1 MNDKKYFEV
10 FTKYQNDK
18 YELYKEIKALI
29 QEEIIDARGIE
40 RAKFYEILTK
50 LSNSENNAGW
60 QERHNERICMI
71 NKAQSDIVDDYEQY
85 LP

>member
-10 FTKYQNDK
+10 FTQYQHDK
-18 YELYKEIKALI
+18 YELYNEIKALI
-29 QEEIIDARGIE
+29 QEEIMDARGIE
-40 RAKFYEILTK
+40 NVKANDILVK

-60 QERHNERICMI
+60 EKRHSDRISII
-71 NKAQSDIVDDYEQY
+71 NKATSDIVDDYEQY